1 MEGMEGYV
9 SVEMTEDLRR
19 HLETIF
25 NDDFMKAHTNFE
37 NFEGFKYSSAVIA
50 NWNADTVVYAQ
61 LLMDN
66 FVKESTEYSSWEEMV
81 KAATDAAFGKPQA

>member
-1 MEGMEGYV
+1 MQGYV
-9 SVEMTEDLRR
+9 TVEMTDEFKKLLDV
-19 HLETIF
+19 IF
-25 NDDFMKAHTNFE
+25 NNSFMKAHTNFE

-50 NWNADTVVYAQ
+50 NWNADQMVYAE

-81 KAATDAAFGKPQA
+81 KAATDEAFGKQES

>member
-1 MEGMEGYV
+1 MDGYV
-9 SVEMTEDLRR
+9 YVDMDEDFRKL
-19 HLETIF
+19 LERIF
-25 NDDFMKAHTNFE
+25 NDEFMKKHTNFD

-50 NWNADTVVYAQ
+50 NWNAEKMVYAQ

-81 KAATDAAFGKPQA
+81 KAAADEAFGKQ